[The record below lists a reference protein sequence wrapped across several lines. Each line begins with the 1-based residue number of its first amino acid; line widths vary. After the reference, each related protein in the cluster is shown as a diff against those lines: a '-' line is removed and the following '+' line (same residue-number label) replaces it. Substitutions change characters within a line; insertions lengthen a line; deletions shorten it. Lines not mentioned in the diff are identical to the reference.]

1 MTYARTIRL
10 AGGWVGGSLVDG
22 AFESLVD
29 GSRDSLVDGEESL
42 SDPLVDPLPE
52 SLCE

>member
-1 MTYARTIRL
+1 MD
-10 AGGWVGGSLVDG
+10 GSGGSLVDG
-22 AFESLVD
+22 SFDSLVD
-29 GSRDSLVDGEESL
+29 GSRESLVDGEESL